1 MSRRRK
7 DTAIES
13 VFQALADRTRRQMV
27 ERVSQSPVT
36 VSELARPFSIT
47 LAAAVQHV
55 QVLERSGL
63 VRTEKQGR
71 VRLVMVDPVGLS
83 ALRQW
88 LDERRNLWET
98 RLDGLSAI
106 LREKPKR

>member
-1 MSRRRK
+1 MSRHRK
-7 DTAIES
+7 DAVIES
-13 VFQALADRTRRQMV
+13 IFQALADRTRRQMI
-27 ERVSQSPVT
+27 ERVSQSPAT

-55 QVLERSGL
+55 QLLERSGL

-71 VRLVMVDPVGLS
+71 VRLVMIDPAGLS
-83 ALRQW
+83 TLRLW
-88 LDERRNLWET
+88 LDDRRNLWET

-106 LREKPKR
+106 LRENPKR